1 MRCSSEPLTT
11 SKTTIV
17 LSLMTLGHYFVITL
31 PTLGHDFVMT
41 LMTIDEGLVAILVL
55 TGDYLVMTYHDNTNN
70 FCDNT
75 ANP

>member
-1 MRCSSEPLTT
+1 MCCSSTPLTT

-17 LSLMTLGHYFVITL
+17 LSLMTLGHDFVITL

-41 LMTIDEGLVAILVL
+41 LMTIDEDLVAILVL

-70 FCDNT
+70 LCDNT